1 MKFDKLVDGHKLVDA
16 TGNGNDAIVL
26 NGFQIAEKR
35 GKCENAGNMLGGDVL
50 FDGKSFKGIP
60 RRSITIAAW
69 VKLTTPMGI
78 QSIFDTIGSHSAH
91 KDGQYH
97 FEIDNGRVRW
107 FHRNEMGKTV
117 FSVVTD
123 KPEVNQSSWTLITGT
138 YSSKKNRARV
148 GLKIFCPIPFHVIW
162 EKHENHRKS

>member
-1 MKFDKLVDGHKLVDA
+1 M
-16 TGNGNDAIVL
+16 L
-26 NGFQIAEKR
+26 NGFQIADKR
-35 GKCENAGNMLGGDVL
+35 GKCDNAGNMLGGDVL

-69 VKLTTPMGI
+69 IKLTTPLGI

-123 KPEVNQSSWTLITGT
+123 QPVVNQSSWTLITGT

-148 GLKIFCPIPFHVIW
+148 GQESLSDQTFHNVIW
-162 EKHENHRKS
+162 KKLENHEIRYIQSFMNLV